1 MLDAYQRAYTW
12 IHKHRWK
19 IRCRRKFARNEQK
32 CVNSEKKRNTYVW
45 ERETER
51 YSLPYKMH
59 TLRLHSFGSL
69 KLFAAEKNN
78 SSRDRRAN
86 ILSTHVP
93 LSRSVSWFANMR
105 TEANRKKNQ
114 IGKHGK
120 HYILNTFWVTLL
132 SIIVSPVQDQHF
144 FWIDLC
150 FIAPFTQS
158 NEFTSTKKKL
168 RLFFQ

>member
-93 LSRSVSWFANMR
+93 LSRSVLWFANMR
-105 TEANRKKNQ
+105 TEANRKKKSNRQ
-114 IGKHGK
+114 TWKTLHTQ
-120 HYILNTFWVTLL
+120 HILSDSFINYCVASARPTF
-132 SIIVSPVQDQHF
+132 F
-144 FWIDLC
+144 FG
-150 FIAPFTQS
+150 
-158 NEFTSTKKKL
+158 
-168 RLFFQ
+168 